1 MNEEKEKVLEV
12 KDLTVSFQTYAGKV
26 QAVRKSSFDL
36 YKKETLAIVRRVRF
50 GEISYRKNI
59 DGSPGKDG
67 CH

>member
-36 YKKETLAIVRRVRF
+36 YKKETLDCRRVRF
-50 GEISYRKNI
+50 GEISYRKNT
-59 DGSPGKDG
+59 DGTPGKDG

>member
-26 QAVRKSSFDL
+26 QAVRKSSFD
-36 YKKETLAIVRRVRF
+36 AGDCRRVRF